1 MSAATG
7 RGSPAAPLVTRGT
20 LPPRSGA
27 PSHRRR
33 GAAPMTALP
42 KLPLEPLAYHLEV
55 VRYLEVQEAELWA
68 WFCAEKLRAEQGE
81 AVRLELLKS
90 TYRLDPAAHPALH
103 AAAGEVAA
111 KLGLAAPI
119 TLYQAQGASSLNA
132 SLAYLP
138 GEVHLVL
145 HGPLTDRLTPL
156 ELRAVLGHE
165 LLHFL
170 LLDRWRGYLV
180 ASQILQAMAAD
191 EAAEPAHVTTARR
204 FGLYTEVYC
213 DRGAHLACGDL
224 AAAVSALVKIE
235 TGLAEVSAESYLRQA
250 DEIFGKGDPRTDGV
264 THPET
269 FVRAR
274 AMRLWAAS
282 PERCASELRSV
293 IEGKISLAE
302 LDLPGQVAVSA
313 LTRRLVAAFLG
324 PRWLRT
330 EPLLAHAR
338 LFFEDLEPSVI
349 VDRTLAAELQEGDD
363 RLLDYWCYVL
373 LDFAAADRD
382 LEGAPLA
389 AALLLANDLG
399 LGERFR
405 ALAGKELGLRKKQ
418 LEALEAG
425 AEGLVAK
432 AMEADA

>member
-1 MSAATG
+1 MVG
-7 RGSPAAPLVTRGT
+7 
-20 LPPRSGA
+20 
-27 PSHRRR
+27 
-33 GAAPMTALP
+33 
-42 KLPLEPLAYHLEV
+42 
-55 VRYLEVQEAELWA
+55 YLEAHEAEPWA
-68 WFCAEKLRAEQGE
+68 WFSAEKLRAEQAE
-81 AVRLELLKS
+81 AVRLELLRS
-90 TYRLDPAAHPALH
+90 TYRLDPGAHPALH

-111 KLGLAAPI
+111 RLGLARPL
-119 TLYQAQGASSLNA
+119 TLYRAQGSSGLNA
-132 SLAYLP
+132 SLAYVP

-145 HGPLTDRLTPL
+145 HGPLADRLAPL

-170 LLDRWRGYLV
+170 LLDRWSGYLV
-180 ASQILQAMAAD
+180 ASQLLQAMAGD

-213 DRGAHLACGDL
+213 DRGAYLACGDL

-250 DEIFGKGDPRTDGV
+250 DEVFGKGDPRTGGL

-274 AMRLWAAS
+274 AMTLWAES
-282 PERCASELRSV
+282 PERAASELRGV
-293 IEGKISLAE
+293 IEGRISLAE

-313 LTRRLVAAFLG
+313 LTRRLVASFLG

-338 LFFEDLEPSVI
+338 LFFEDLEPVAV
-349 VDRTLAAELQEGDD
+349 VDRTLAADLQEGDD

-373 LDFAAADRD
+373 LDFARADQD
-382 LEGAPLA
+382 LEDAPLA
-389 AALLLANDLG
+389 AALLFAGDLG

-405 ALAGKELGLRKKQ
+405 ALAAKELDLRKKQ

-425 AEGLVAK
+425 AEALVAR
-432 AMEADA
+432 AMEASA